1 MNLDRHRSE
10 SRLHY
15 WLRNAAVSGGALDW
29 LLVFAFGAFLGWTL
43 AGGPL

>member
-1 MNLDRHRSE
+1 MRTGRHRPE